1 MHRKYRFGP
10 GIRQTLSPASGRAAG
25 IRRGRAGRGYSLLE
39 MLVVIVIISMLLAAS
54 NVLFHSPASKAGEPA
69 ARMARCLGLA
79 RAQAVAANRKI
90 AIRFDK
96 QQPGSR
102 ELVMRFL
109 CSQPGQSAAADV
121 REFRRP
127 ERFEDI
133 IISKDVVIPPN
144 PRHPAATVADAP
156 PARFLTDGEALVID
170 TDGQVLLGTG
180 NQGFPAA
187 ADHLEPSIRLG
198 IQAAIG
204 GRVVAAT
211 SHDVA
216 IVEIQCA
223 SGTSRV
229 LQP

>member
-1 MHRKYRFGP
+1 MHRKYSLDP
-10 GIRQTLSPASGRAAG
+10 GIRQALLPSGGGTAG
-25 IRRGRAGRGYSLLE
+25 MRRVRPGYGYSLME

-69 ARMARCLGLA
+69 ARIARCIELA
-79 RAQAVAANRKI
+79 RAQAVATNRKI
-90 AIRFDK
+90 AIRFD
-96 QQPGSR
+96 QQRPGSR

-109 CSQPGQSAAADV
+109 CSQPGRTATPGT

-133 IISKDVVIPPN
+133 LISKDVVIPPN
-144 PRHPAATVADAP
+144 PRHPASTVPDAL
-156 PARFLTDGEALVID
+156 PAHFLTEGEALVIT

-180 NQGFPAA
+180 NEGFPVA

-198 IQAAIG
+198 IQAAIA

-211 SHDVA
+211 SRDVA
-216 IVEIQCA
+216 IVEVQSA